1 LLLFLAVN
9 FSYLWEENSGAF
21 GFYFRAFLTVSFL
34 LFVFIQLIAIIIM
47 IFKKK
52 FGWKRI
58 LLTVFNIV
66 LLVTLYMYPQGIFKP
81 TETREVF
88 LKAYQEETTNCTTTL
103 QLFRNGDF
111 KERNICTEITS
122 AEGIYIQKN
131 DTLFFTTKIIPR
143 GSEKYFD
150 YAIIREFKN
159 RSEIVRLYQNDTTE
173 YRLSIVRKE

>member
-1 LLLFLAVN
+1 
-9 FSYLWEENSGAF
+9 
-21 GFYFRAFLTVSFL
+21 
-34 LFVFIQLIAIIIM
+34 
-47 IFKKK
+47 
-52 FGWKRI
+52 
-58 LLTVFNIV
+58 
-66 LLVTLYMYPQGIFKP
+66 MYPQGIFKP